1 VWWRKQKKK
10 AREAFDE
17 SALGQQEDDDMG
29 SEGEPDTEET
39 RLQSIWEMVDADSS
53 GVLDEA
59 ELKQVFVAMGQ
70 NLEGKKFAKAFKQI
84 DVDGEGSID
93 FAELLVW
100 WRKQKAKDLKKFD
113 ESKLQAGE
121 SGAEGGEGKGGE
133 PDEAEARLKTIWN
146 IVDTD
151 ASGSLDEAE
160 IRRVFV
166 SMGEKWASDDKPSA
180 AKKFAK
186 AFKAMDSDGGGEIS
200 FEELLVWWRKQKG
213 KATTG
218 FEDRLGAAG
227 MSAASGGE
235 DAGPDPEE
243 QRLRTIWDIVDGDS
257 SGALDRAEVGKVFEA
272 MGQNL
277 NEKKLAKAFKA
288 MDSDGGGEISFEEL
302 LAWWRKQKGKAK
314 AAFDGIS
321 QSNPLFGAA
330 LAQGPG
336 PLRAEWA
343 LAGTQCGCF
352 TRCNTTRG

>member
-1 VWWRKQKKK
+1 MRG
-10 AREAFDE
+10 
-17 SALGQQEDDDMG
+17 LGE
-29 SEGEPDTEET
+29 
-39 RLQSIWEMVDADSS
+39 RIV
-53 GVLDEA
+53 
-59 ELKQVFVAMGQ
+59 
-70 NLEGKKFAKAFKQI
+70 AFKQI

-160 IRRVFV
+160 VRRVFM

-180 AKKFAK
+180 AKKF
-186 AFKAMDSDGGGEIS
+186 
-200 FEELLVWWRKQKG
+200 
-213 KATTG
+213 
-218 FEDRLGAAG
+218 
-227 MSAASGGE
+227 
-235 DAGPDPEE
+235 
-243 QRLRTIWDIVDGDS
+243 
-257 SGALDRAEVGKVFEA
+257 
-272 MGQNL
+272 
-277 NEKKLAKAFKA
+277 AKAFKA